1 MHSGRITEREK
12 LYLTDQMK
20 VEELCGKKVRMYM
33 NQIQDPAL
41 QSVLQQVADQSQK
54 HSNAIKGMLQESGIL
69 VQSMQ

>member
-20 VEELCGKKVRMYM
+20 MEDLCGKKVRLFMT
-33 NQIQDPAL
+33 QTQDPAFKN
-41 QSVLQQVADQSQK
+41 VLQQAGDQCQK
-54 HSNAIKGMLQESGIL
+54 HSNAIKGMLQEAGIS